1 MYSHARLTKRLDHV
15 TILTVLS
22 VSIARTGPK
31 GQDMWQMKRGW
42 VAAAAIL
49 TSTLLGFTAMPA
61 EAAVG
66 DVSDIPNT
74 SACSGVASDVGIT
87 PATGSFL
94 SGKYQEFGESIP
106 IILVHGNDGKDDRQ
120 WGSISEA
127 GSIASQLNAVS
138 NVKVAVEFQYDVTG
152 SPIDGSFTSHFR
164 PLANTIDCISRMSVD
179 NGGRGKVIVI
189 GYSEGSAIAH
199 GASAL
204 STTDGTRHISD
215 EIGLAVTVAD
225 ARSVY
230 PYSIDSPDFGYQTS
244 VFTVA
249 GDVTNNVVDAW
260 GDVTSS
266 TDTQSDGYIQ
276 VADATSG
283 HTSDTTRG
291 GGGAIITCIHSFNS
305 VGDPVET
312 LSDHSCDHGNLLSND
327 DSKATVVGAV
337 EAYQSAQS
345 ASLVTSGNIE
355 AGPLSMPLVED
366 WTAGGPSSWSGVT
379 TSWQTNFE
387 NNFHSCTYDA
397 PEDRCYEGVSIS
409 YNPGYTDASACIGD
423 GPSYTTITID
433 GVTSTCSIRG
443 YSYIFWYFDSK
454 KTRIRYDLAAT
465 DGTSPS
471 VMSLISSA
479 TWTS

>member
-1 MYSHARLTKRLDHV
+1 MRLARKGWIATA
-15 TILTVLS
+15 TIL
-22 VSIARTGPK
+22 A
-31 GQDMWQMKRGW
+31 
-42 VAAAAIL
+42 
-49 TSTLLGFTAMPA
+49 STLLGFTAAPA

-66 DVSDIPNT
+66 DVSDIPST
-74 SACSGVASDVGIT
+74 SACSGVSSNVGLT
-87 PATGSFL
+87 TATGSFL
-94 SGKYQEFGESIP
+94 SGKYQEFGEQLP
-106 IILVHGNDGKDDRQ
+106 IILVHGYDGKNAGQ
-120 WGSISEA
+120 WGSIESSSSFA
-127 GSIASQLNAVS
+127 GELDAIS
-138 NVKVAVEFQYDVTG
+138 NVAVATEFQYDVTSG
-152 SPIDGSFTSHFR
+152 IDVNFTDHFR
-164 PLANTIDCISRMSVD
+164 PLANAIDCLSRTSVS
-179 NGGRGKVIVI
+179 NGGQGKVIVV

-204 STTDGTRHISD
+204 STTDDTRYVSD

-230 PYSIDSPDFGYQTS
+230 STDSPDFGYQTS

-276 VADATSG
+276 VNDAISG
-283 HTSDTTRG
+283 HTSDSARG
-291 GGGAIITCIHSFNS
+291 GGSTVVTCTHSFNS
-305 VGDPVET
+305 VGDPVES
-312 LSDHSCDHGNLLSND
+312 LSDHSCDHGSLLSND
-327 DSKATVVGAV
+327 DSKAAAVGAV
-337 EAYQSAQS
+337 GAYRSALS
-345 ASLVTSGNIE
+345 ASLATSGSIE

-409 YNPGYTDASACIGD
+409 YNPDYTNASACIGD
-423 GPSYTTITID
+423 GSSYTTITID

-454 KTRIRYDLAAT
+454 KIRIRYDLAAT
-465 DGTSPS
+465 DGPSSS